1 MDQTNPLAEITHK
14 RRVSALGPGGLTRER
29 AGFEVRD
36 VHVTHY
42 GRVCPIETP
51 EGPNIGLINS
61 LALYAR
67 LNEYGFIETPYRRVE
82 DGKVTNKIDYLSA
95 IEEGKYV
102 IAQANAALDK
112 DGRLE
117 GELVSAREK
126 GESILTGPDTI
137 QYMDVSPA
145 QIVSVAASPV
155 PFHEHDDANRPP
167 MGANMSHHAVPVLR
181 PEQPLARTRLA
192 PAA

>member
-1 MDQTNPLAEITHK
+1 
-14 RRVSALGPGGLTRER
+14 
-29 AGFEVRD
+29 

-67 LNEYGFIETPYRRVE
+67 LNEYGFIETPYRRVV
-82 DGKVTNKIDYLSA
+82 DGKVTSEIDYLSA

-112 DGRLE
+112 EGRLV

-126 GESILTGPDTI
+126 GESILTPPETV
-137 QYMDVSPA
+137 QYMDVSPRR
-145 QIVSVAASPV
+145 SFRWPRRSCPSWSTT
-155 PFHEHDDANRPP
+155 
-167 MGANMSHHAVPVLR
+167 M
-181 PEQPLARTRLA
+181 RTA
-192 PAA
+192 P